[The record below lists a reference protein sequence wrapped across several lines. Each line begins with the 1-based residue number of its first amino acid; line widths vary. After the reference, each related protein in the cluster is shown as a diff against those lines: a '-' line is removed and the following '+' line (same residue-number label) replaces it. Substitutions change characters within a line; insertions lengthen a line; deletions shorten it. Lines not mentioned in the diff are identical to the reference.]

1 MQQTSDLYK
10 QLLADPRHV
19 KEVRLNVAGTDYLED
34 QLVELS
40 TTAPLFS
47 DGTLSVGGA
56 VAKEIDVSLFVQG
69 TVPRMAK
76 LTPFVRLRLNEQ
88 VSEWIQKGVFYIDT
102 RQTDESSGV
111 TAFHGF
117 DDMLKAEVIWE
128 PDQNLTF
135 PMSMRAAVLLIAQTM
150 GVEVD
155 NPEDISDQYQVDYPA
170 NEWTLRD
177 VLRFCAGACGG
188 NFVMTDL
195 GKLRL
200 VRLNLAAGAAF
211 DVGQDAAAIF
221 AYPTFQPISKIHLL
235 VDEENEYAAGD
246 DSGKALEITC
256 PYGSQ
261 AMADNLLAQLQGYT
275 YQPMTAQD
283 ALLDPAAEIGDH
295 VTVDEVSTILAQI
308 DTLFDMHCAADI
320 AAPGE
325 EELESEYTFQTQ
337 EKRLERKL
345 AQTRSL
351 ISKTTEELLLM
362 VEGFDGRIS
371 QLSVDVDS
379 IEGRVEG
386 VEGEFTSFILETNGF
401 YVFDASGNRSAI
413 RGSSIDTTT
422 LNVQDINFTGVIR
435 WNDLAEDAQDA
446 VNEAYDMAAEAYDM
460 ADSVQLPAYI
470 KSTYI
475 DFTKVQSPRIEAND
489 IGLYGGY
496 FEIYDGSG
504 RTKYGSLGF
513 GSGLTTA
520 GETTYGMVM
529 SAEGNTDLG
538 EEGNYFIA
546 TNAGVRMQSGGSKVF
561 AVDGMAVLESNGN
574 QIYVGASG
582 ADIKVGGV
590 ISAINGSGGGGGGG
604 NMSTAVYDP
613 TGEVAAA
620 GGIAAF
626 VRAVHGS
633 GGGGSLSVTSAG
645 TVVTFASTTRLLRAV
660 TSCKEKVE

>member
-56 VAKEIDVSLFVQG
+56 VAKEIDVSLFVQD

-76 LTPFVRLRLNEQ
+76 LIPFVRLRLNEQ

-128 PDQNLTF
+128 PDQDLTF
-135 PMSMRAAVLLIAQTM
+135 PMSMRAAVLLIAQLM

-188 NFVMTDL
+188 NFVMTDS

-200 VRLNLAAGAAF
+200 VRLNIAAGAAF
-211 DVGQDAAAIF
+211 DVGQDAATIL
-221 AYPTFQPISKIHLL
+221 AYPAFQPISKIHLL
-235 VDEENEYAAGD
+235 VDEENEYATGD

-261 AMADNLLAQLQGYT
+261 TMADNLLAQLQGYS

-283 ALLDPAAEIGDH
+283 ALLDPAAEIGDN
-295 VTVDEVSTILAQI
+295 VTVDDVSTILAQI
-308 DTLFDMHCAADI
+308 DTLFDLHCAADI

-325 EELESEYTFQTQ
+325 EEIESEYAFQTQ
-337 EKRLERKL
+337 EKRLDRKL

-351 ISKTTEELLLM
+351 ISKTAEELLLM

-371 QLSVDVDS
+371 ELSVNVDS
-379 IEGRVEG
+379 ITGEVRGLEEDYAAFRLTVEG
-386 VEGEFTSFILETNGF
+386 FWVDGPNGSTLI
-401 YVFDASGNRSAI
+401 A
-413 RGSSIDTTT
+413 GSLIDTST
-422 LNVQDINFTGVIR
+422 LNVDNINIDLSGRISFEDLTNYQTVQGDI
-435 WNDLAEDAQDA
+435 DA
-446 VNEAYDMAAEAYDM
+446 AYDLAAEAYDL
-460 ADSVQLPAYI
+460 ADSVSLPSYI
-470 KSTYI
+470 KRTYI
-475 DFTKVQSPRIEAND
+475 DAVTIKSPTIEAND

-496 FEIYDGSG
+496 FVIKDSTG
-504 RTKYGSLGF
+504 TDTYGSMGF
-513 GSGLTTA
+513 GSGKTTA
-520 GETTYGMVM
+520 GETTLGVVM
-529 SAEGNTDLG
+529 SAAGNTNLG
-538 EEGNYFIA
+538 EDGNYFIA
-546 TNAGVRMQSGGSKVF
+546 TNAGVRMQSGASKVY
-561 AVDGMAVLESNGN
+561 AVDGMAVLESHGN
-574 QIYVGASG
+574 QIYVGPAG
-582 ADIKVGGV
+582 AYIKVGGV
-590 ISAINGSGGGGGGG
+590 ISAIGGGGGGTGGGG

-613 TGEVAAA
+613 NGEVANA
-620 GGIAAF
+620 GGIVAYVNAQIGAA
-626 VRAVHGS
+626 
-633 GGGGSLSVTSAG
+633 LE
-645 TVVTFASTTRLLRAV
+645 ASY
-660 TSCKEKVE
+660 

>member
-56 VAKEIDVSLFVQG
+56 VAKEIDVSLFLQG
-69 TVPRMAK
+69 AVPRMAK
-76 LTPFVRLRLNEQ
+76 LIPFVRLRLDEQ

-102 RQTDESSGV
+102 RQTDESSDV
-111 TAFHGF
+111 TTFHGF

-128 PDQNLTF
+128 PDQDLTF
-135 PMSMRAAVLLIAQTM
+135 PMPMRTAVLLIAALM

-177 VLRFCAGACGG
+177 VLRFCADACGG

-200 VRLNLAAGAAF
+200 VRLNIETDATL
-211 DVGQDAAAIF
+211 DVGQDAANIL
-221 AYPTFQPISKIHLL
+221 AYPAFQPISKIHLL
-235 VDEENEYAAGD
+235 VDDENEYAAGD

-261 AMADNLLAQLQGYT
+261 TMADNLLAQLQGYT

-283 ALLDPAAEIGDH
+283 ALLDPAAEIGDE

-325 EELESEYTFQTQ
+325 EEIESEYVFQTQ
-337 EKRLERKL
+337 EKQLERKL

-362 VEGFDGRIS
+362 VEEFDGRIS
-371 QLSVDVDS
+371 ELSLDVDS

-386 VEGEFTSFILETNGF
+386 VEGEFTSFVLETDGF
-401 YVFDASGNRSAI
+401 YVFDESGNRTAI
-413 RGSSIDTTT
+413 RGSSIDVTT

-435 WNDLAEDAQDA
+435 WADLADDAQDA
-446 VNEAYDMAAEAYDM
+446 VNEAYDLAAEAWDM
-460 ADSVQLPAYI
+460 ADSMQLPDYI
-470 KSTYI
+470 QDTYI
-475 DFTKVQSPRIEAND
+475 DRVLIKSPTIEAND

-504 RTKYGSLGF
+504 TTKYGSLGF

-520 GETTYGMVM
+520 GDITYGMVM

-546 TNAGVRMQSGGSKVF
+546 TNAGVRMQSGASKVF
-561 AVDGMAVLESNGN
+561 AVDGMAVMESNGN
-574 QIYVGASG
+574 QIYVGAAG
-582 ADIKVGGV
+582 AFIKVNGV
-590 ISAINGSGGGGGGG
+590 ISAIGSGGGGTGATDPSGYMLASG
-604 NMSTAVYDP
+604 YDP
-613 TGEVAAA
+613 NGTVANA
-620 GGIAAF
+620 GGIVAYVSAQIGAA
-626 VRAVHGS
+626 
-633 GGGGSLSVTSAG
+633 LE
-645 TVVTFASTTRLLRAV
+645 ASY
-660 TSCKEKVE
+660 